1 LAIID
6 IALPGVGGIE
16 LAGKIKSD
24 PVIAG
29 LRLVL
34 LTSDDHETSEIC
46 DIGENVVGCLSR
58 PVRQSAL
65 RACLAATGGDIDL
78 AQESASP
85 PPPAGV
91 AGAPVLLVEDNPV
104 NLEVAVGIL
113 ESFGCKV
120 ETAMHGKEA
129 LERYASGEFGLIFMD
144 CQMPV
149 MDGFE
154 TTSEIRKREARSGRH
169 VPIVALTASA
179 IEGDREQCLAS
190 GMDDYVTKP
199 FTADQMRSVL
209 ATWLGRSPPASAG
222 NAKRDHLTLVAPAQP
237 DDAPPS
243 PALTGEPI
251 DDRVLDVLAGL
262 QQAGRPGIIGRVISL
277 FLQSAPFLLKDLE
290 EGAAKGDMALLHRA
304 SHTLKSASANVGAV
318 LLSAHCKELEALART
333 GSVPDAA
340 ARVATIIEDYRRAE
354 AVLTVRLPQVA

>member
-1 LAIID
+1 
-6 IALPGVGGIE
+6 
-16 LAGKIKSD
+16 
-24 PVIAG
+24 

-34 LTSDDHETSEIC
+34 LTSNDHEMSEIG
-46 DIGENVVGCLSR
+46 DMREHVVGCLSR

-65 RACLAATGGDIDL
+65 RACLAATGDGIDP
-78 AQESASP
+78 ARQPASL
-85 PPPAGV
+85 PAGV
-91 AGAPVLLVEDNPV
+91 AGATVLLVEDNPV

-113 ESFGCKV
+113 EGFGCKV

-129 LERYASGEFGLIFMD
+129 LERYAGGEFGLIFMD

-209 ATWLGRSPPASAG
+209 TTWLGRSAAG
-222 NAKRDHLTLVAPAQP
+222 STGNGKRDHLTLVAPVQP
-237 DDAPPS
+237 DDAPALPS
-243 PALTGEPI
+243 TAEPI
-251 DDRVLDVLAGL
+251 DNRVLDVLAGL
-262 QQAGRPGIIGRVISL
+262 QQTGRPGIIGRVISL

-290 EGAAKGDMALLHRA
+290 DGVAKGDMALIHRA

-333 GSVPDAA
+333 ASVPDAA
-340 ARVATIIEDYRRAE
+340 ARVATIIEDYGRAE
-354 AVLTVRLPQVA
+354 AALTARMPQVA